1 MSVAEEVRNQ
11 GVWELWILGMR
22 EVWILGNL
30 ETGNEEFLESCLA
43 GLLILVRSAK
53 TAKGLL

>member
-1 MSVAEEVRNQ
+1 
-11 GVWELWILGMR
+11 MR